1 MPQTDETICS
11 LITIC
16 VYRCMNIMFFV
27 LWNVTNRIT
36 ECMLLHDKIRLFTSQ
51 KHTFCGCHR
60 YLLHITLKK
69 FLRNSSLVTFTLNI
83 LYVKVLQRDELR
95 FELITQIPCKPC
107 VMSWNLNSSHRK
119 CLDHRRLC
127 YDVTSDEFLK
137 NFLQLLHC
145 LFPNLVDFK
154 ESFPWLKLTSVKLI
168 TVIGCQ
174 YFIFDTHIFP
184 SNNFMYK
191 R

>member
-27 LWNVTNRIT
+27 LWNVAYRIT

-69 FLRNSSLVTFTLNI
+69 FLRNSSLVTFTLNM

-107 VMSWNLNSSHRK
+107 VMSWSLNSSHRK

-137 NFLQLLHC
+137 NFFTVIALSFPKFGWLQRVLSLIK
-145 LFPNLVDFK
+145 VDF
-154 ESFPWLKLTSVKLI
+154 
-168 TVIGCQ
+168 C
-174 YFIFDTHIFP
+174 
-184 SNNFMYK
+184 
-191 R
+191 

>member
-1 MPQTDETICS
+1 MA
-11 LITIC
+11 
-16 VYRCMNIMFFV
+16 YRIA
-27 LWNVTNRIT
+27 

-60 YLLHITLKK
+60 YLWHIIQKK

-95 FELITQIPCKPC
+95 FELITQIPCKSC
-107 VMSWNLNSSHRK
+107 VMSWNLNSSHCK
-119 CLDHRRLC
+119 YLDYRRLC

-145 LFPNLVDFK
+145 LFLNLVDFK
-154 ESFPWLKLTSVKLI
+154 ESFPWLKLTPVELI

-184 SNNFMYK
+184 SNNFMY
-191 R
+191 RR